1 MKDKAKKARFFAVL
15 LCGLFLVSCGGDDD
29 ILRAPS
35 ANEVSR
41 TESGTASEET
51 SGTVSGITLPDDI
64 F

>member
-1 MKDKAKKARFFAVL
+1 MKKACAVVAVM

-29 ILRAPS
+29 LLRAPS
-35 ANEVSR
+35 ANEISR
-41 TESGTASEET
+41 AESETASEET